1 MNCMFFVRKKDS
13 GRSITDYGCV
23 IGSPE
28 LGQKPASRRSD
39 CPWHHK
45 KRDISPKKTSE
56 QLGCSLGFAQASCLT
71 THSDAAVL
79 FLDEME
85 QAFPNPDNSR
95 LLVISSE
102 SAGSTRA
109 DDMF

>member
-13 GRSITDYGCV
+13 GRSITDCGCV

-45 KRDISPKKTSE
+45 KRDISPKKTSQ
-56 QLGCSLGFAQASCLT
+56 QLSRSLSFAQASCLT

-95 LLVISSE
+95 LLVIRSE

-109 DDMF
+109 HDMF